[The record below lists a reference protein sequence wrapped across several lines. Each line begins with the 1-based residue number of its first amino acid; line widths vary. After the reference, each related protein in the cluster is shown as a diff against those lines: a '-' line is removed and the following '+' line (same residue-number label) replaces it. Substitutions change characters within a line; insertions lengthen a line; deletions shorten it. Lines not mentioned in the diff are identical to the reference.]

1 MNGEAVREYVDRS
14 KSIIEASPQMDEENT
29 RAKLVQ
35 PFIELLGWDIYS
47 TAVELEY
54 SIQMGTGTKKVDYA
68 LLVDGAPKLLVE
80 AKGLDVGLDT
90 KAKDQLKS
98 YLRQELAAEWGIIT
112 DGETFEILQKSD
124 RNDGG
129 ELSIGTFTLDDIAE
143 SPDILDI
150 VTRESIASGKANEKI
165 ERLREAR
172 LARSRLEENKDEL
185 SEAISTAIVDTIGDI
200 QTLSLES
207 EAKVFVDDL
216 VQSVERKER
225 EITKQQSSTGTS
237 SPGRDTPTPVSPT
250 GDGEGAVVG
259 TIRRSEIQ
267 GPDDALVAVFPTRK
281 SGLQFLKDNNAWG
294 FVRVGRRPDF
304 VAMYVTEGE
313 SEIRYVAEVE
323 AIVKPTEA
331 DLVKP
336 AEEYTD
342 QAEFGEDKRV
352 VVFKDNSLYRLEDPI
367 PYESRYP
374 QGLRYSTVEKLRTA
388 KTTDDVI

>member
-47 TAVELEY
+47 TDVELEY

-68 LLVDGAPKLLVE
+68 LLVDSAPKLLVE

-90 KAKDQLKS
+90 RAKDQLKS
-98 YLRQELAAEWGIIT
+98 YLRQELAAEWGIVT
-112 DGETFEILQKSD
+112 DGDTFEILRKSD

-129 ELSIGTFTLDDIAE
+129 ELSIGTFTLEDIAE

-150 VTRESIASGKANEKI
+150 ISRESIASGEANEKI

-185 SEAISTAIVDTIGDI
+185 SEAISTAIVDTVGDI
-200 QTLSLES
+200 QTISLES
-207 EAKVFVDDL
+207 EAKIFVDDL
-216 VQSVERKER
+216 VRTIEAKER
-225 EITKQQSSTGTS
+225 EITKQQSNGGTS
-237 SPGRDTPTPVSPT
+237 SQERESPKPVTPRE
-250 GDGEGAVVG
+250 DGEGEVVG
-259 TIRRSEIQ
+259 TVRRSDIQ

-281 SGLQFLKDNNAWG
+281 SGVKFLKDNNAWG
-294 FVRVGRRPDF
+294 FVRLGRRPDF
-304 VAMYVTEGE
+304 VAMYVTEGI
-313 SEIRYVAEVE
+313 SEIRYVAEVAE
-323 AIVKPTEA
+323 IVKPTEA

-342 QAEFGEDKRV
+342 QAEFGRDKRV
-352 VVFKDNSLYRLEDPI
+352 VRFKDNSLYELENPI
-367 PYESRYP
+367 PFETRYP
-374 QGLRYSTVEKLRTA
+374 QGLRYSTLEKLRTA
-388 KTTDDVI
+388 ETTDDVI

>member
-14 KSIIEASPQMDEENT
+14 KSIIEDAPQMDEENT

-35 PFIELLGWDIYS
+35 PFLELLGWDIYS
-47 TAVELEY
+47 TDVELEY

-80 AKGLDVGLDT
+80 AKGLDVGLDNR
-90 KAKDQLKS
+90 AKDQLKS
-98 YLRQELAAEWGIIT
+98 YLRQELAAEWGIVT
-112 DGETFEILQKSD
+112 DGDTFEILRKSD

-150 VTRESIASGKANEKI
+150 VSRESIASGEANEKI

-172 LARSRLEENKDEL
+172 LAKSRLEENKDDL
-185 SEAISTAIVDTIGDI
+185 SEAISTAIVDTVGDI
-200 QTLSLES
+200 QTISLES

-216 VQSVERKER
+216 VHAIEAKER
-225 EITKQQSSTGTS
+225 EITKQRSNGGTS
-237 SPGRDTPTPVSPT
+237 SPGGESPTSVSPRD
-250 GDGEGAVVG
+250 DGEGAVAG
-259 TIRRSEIQ
+259 TIRRADIQ

-281 SGLQFLKDNNAWG
+281 SGVEFLKDNNAWG
-294 FVRVGRRPDF
+294 FVRLGRKPDF
-304 VAMYVTEGE
+304 LAMYVTEGE
-313 SEIRYVAEVE
+313 SEIRYVAEVAE
-323 AIVKPTEA
+323 IVKPTQA

-342 QAEFGEDKRV
+342 QAEFGRDKRV
-352 VVFKDNSLYRLEDPI
+352 VVFKENSLYELEDPV
-367 PYESRYP
+367 PFETRYP
-374 QGLRYSTVEKLRTA
+374 QGLRYSTLEKLRSA
-388 KTTDDVI
+388 ETTDDVI

>member
-14 KSIIEASPQMDEENT
+14 QSIIEASPQMDEENT

-47 TAVELEY
+47 TDVELEY

-80 AKGLDVGLDT
+80 AKGLDVGLKT
-90 KAKDQLKS
+90 RAKDQLKS
-98 YLRQELAAEWGIIT
+98 YLRQELAAEWGIVT
-112 DGETFEILQKSD
+112 DGETFEILRKSD

-143 SPDILDI
+143 SPDILEI
-150 VTRESIASGKANEKI
+150 VSRESIASGEANEKI
-165 ERLREAR
+165 KRLREAR

-185 SEAISTAIVDTIGDI
+185 SETISTAIVDTVGDI
-200 QTLSLES
+200 QTVSLES

-216 VQSVERKER
+216 VQSIDAKER
-225 EITKQQSSTGTS
+225 EITKQRSNTGTS
-237 SPGRDTPTPVSPT
+237 NPKGGSPPPVTSTESGDDTV
-250 GDGEGAVVG
+250 AG
-259 TIRRSEIQ
+259 TIQRSEIQ

-281 SGLQFLKDNNAWG
+281 SGVQFLKDNNAWG
-294 FVRVGRRPDF
+294 FVRLGRKPDY

-323 AIVKPTEA
+323 DIVKPTEA

-342 QAEFGEDKRV
+342 QAEFGRDKRV
-352 VVFKDNSLYRLEDPI
+352 VVFKQNSLYELEDPV
-367 PYESRYP
+367 PFETRYP
-374 QGLRYSTVEKLRTA
+374 QGLRYSTLGKLRTA
-388 KTTDDVI
+388 KSTDDVI